1 LLYEERRGQEK
12 KTEKDTCIFVSL
24 SFSFQSCGAK
34 RGDEREREGQ
44 MRERER
50 DIESCCVRR
59 KGKRQRKQEFCSLP
73 YSQSDERETFHFFSR
88 YLVLGGQIL

>member
-1 LLYEERRGQEK
+1 MYLFLSPSLFSRVGPREE
-12 KTEKDTCIFVSL
+12 
-24 SFSFQSCGAK
+24 
-34 RGDEREREGQ
+34 